1 MYQYSDKSK
10 KKYIKKGGKRL
21 EIEIIFNP
29 AQTLSHSRDK
39 IISDMR
45 QITKLAWAD
54 FGYVVSQW
62 FDWASILLIVR
73 YRGEI
78 VGFSAN
84 EFLDGNVVVFL
95 STMILP
101 NFKNMGLSK
110 TLQRFAFKQF
120 LLRNFNFKFWKY
132 FKKIYFV
139 FRTPNPSL
147 VAAVL
152 KYNSVPSI
160 NGRKPTREELEI
172 AKKIANKF
180 SHYCVFNEEHFVIK
194 GALKHN
200 PDLIFNLDEI
210 PYSNNKMVNEFCKRY
225 LKYEKKEGNLLVVVG
240 HPTFLQKILALFSN

>member
-29 AQTLSHSRDK
+29 AQTLSHLRDK

-101 NFKNMGLSK
+101 NFQNMGLSK

-120 LLRNFNFKFWKY
+120 LLINFKFK
-132 FKKIYFV
+132 FLTLNFEFFFI
-139 FRTPNPSL
+139 NPLGPLYSSGVKL
-147 VAAVL
+147 ASRSPSTLTMAASG
-152 KYNSVPSI
+152 YI
-160 NGRKPTREELEI
+160 
-172 AKKIANKF
+172 F
-180 SHYCVFNEEHFVIK
+180 STVI
-194 GALKHN
+194 
-200 PDLIFNLDEI
+200 
-210 PYSNNKMVNEFCKRY
+210 S
-225 LKYEKKEGNLLVVVG
+225 
-240 HPTFLQKILALFSN
+240 